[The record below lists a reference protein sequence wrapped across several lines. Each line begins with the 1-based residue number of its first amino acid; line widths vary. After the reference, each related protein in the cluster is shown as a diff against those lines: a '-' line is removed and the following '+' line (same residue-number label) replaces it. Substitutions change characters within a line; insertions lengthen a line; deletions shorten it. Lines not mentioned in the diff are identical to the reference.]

1 MNWVWRYR
9 KETEN
14 HYGDLM
20 THLQLW
26 SLYKKLPQVL
36 SFPSAHISSLSPL
49 PNSILPLLGP
59 RGLSKSPRRSLPRFL
74 KLCSSELVLPIP
86 EAQMSYSLQ
95 DKGEASPLGVISRVA
110 CQQAT
115 DDKIKPC
122 ELSGDLGCW
131 QETENKFSWMLKE
144 SYPLV
149 GLGLLVLV
157 GVAGPWKKQ
166 KASCGPLWLPGLLKT
181 MYSLMDVTNKGN
193 WLQSLLPFQPVHLS
207 YPISFFSAI
216 L

>member
-1 MNWVWRYR
+1 
-9 KETEN
+9 
-14 HYGDLM
+14 M

-59 RGLSKSPRRSLPRFL
+59 RGLSKSPRRSLPWFL

-110 CQQAT
+110 CQQAR

-122 ELSGDLGCW
+122 ELSGDLGCR
-131 QETENKFSWMLKE
+131 QETENKFSWILKE

-166 KASCGPLWLPGLLKT
+166 KASCGPLWLRGCWRQCILWWMLQIRETDFRVCFPSSPCIPHT
-181 MYSLMDVTNKGN
+181 QPPFFFTNPIGSSRYGQAEVSVN
-193 WLQSLLPFQPVHLS
+193 FLPL
-207 YPISFFSAI
+207 
-216 L
+216 